1 MIINC
6 YKCGDKL
13 ECNPKGQC
21 WCNELEF
28 KIQKE
33 KISNINLSCQCKK
46 CLIKVSHE
54 YIGNS
59 NKLFNTVDNT

>member
-33 KISNINLSCQCKK
+33 KISNINLSCLCKK
-46 CLIKVSHE
+46 CLIKV
-54 YIGNS
+54 G
-59 NKLFNTVDNT
+59 